1 MGEFAHLSYPSP
13 SVLFLLSGVSVRISS
28 FPAILPPGPAPCLP
42 SPSFDSTPQPLVLC
56 VGIRSQRT
64 CGVDALLPPFFTCG
78 KAIRSQ
84 LSSALSPAIIAS
96 FTQHF
101 KNKLFLLYGRSNRIS
116 KPESDTK
123 LSFHS
128 PQVYQC
134 QTQILTLSS

>member
-28 FPAILPPGPAPCLP
+28 FPAIQP
-42 SPSFDSTPQPLVLC
+42 SSPFQGLPSFDSTPQPLVLC

-84 LSSALSPAIIAS
+84 PSSALSPAIIAS
-96 FTQHF
+96 FTQPF

-116 KPESDTK
+116 KPGSDTK